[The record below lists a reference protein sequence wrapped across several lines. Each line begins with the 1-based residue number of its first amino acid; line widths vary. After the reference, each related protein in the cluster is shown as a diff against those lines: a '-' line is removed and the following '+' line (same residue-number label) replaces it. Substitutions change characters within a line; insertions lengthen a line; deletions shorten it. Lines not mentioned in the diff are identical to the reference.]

1 MEADKDSELPKA
13 EGDLA
18 KAEADVKQAER
29 DLERAEGEVRE
40 AEHEIEEAEHHR
52 EPLVQFEDVNALQTV
67 DFHTPW
73 ETKLNAAW
81 NTANE
86 LLKEPRKP
94 TDRLQTSEGADLM
107 PYLEL
112 TLHELKERKIITS
125 LKFQIVG
132 PTGGA

>member
-1 MEADKDSELPKA
+1 MEADKDPELVKA
-13 EGDLA
+13 ERDLA
-18 KAEADVKQAER
+18 KAEADLRKAEQA
-29 DLERAEGEVRE
+29 LEGAEGEVRE

-52 EPLVQFEDVNALQTV
+52 EPLVAFEDVNALQTV

-81 NTANE
+81 KKADE
-86 LLKEPRKP
+86 LLKEPRRP
-94 TDRLQTSEGADLM
+94 TDRLQTPSGADLM

-112 TLHELKERKIITS
+112 ALRQLKERKTITA
-125 LKFQIVG
+125 LKFEIVG